1 MIVKERE
8 REFVCVAVCVCIPPK
23 QLLFNMIFVMK
34 NRSVFMSAVEMQK
47 KAVIFH
53 VINVL

>member
-1 MIVKERE
+1 MKERE

-23 QLLFNMIFVMK
+23 HLFFNMIFVMK